1 MFLKH
6 VLIPLVLLG
15 ESARAELCADSSCPD
30 AYAVSNKAPWGDYV
44 CGIGLTVGNHAT
56 FGESPNVTL
65 CRSHDGD
72 GLADFVFHHSHHS
85 HKRAVEVK
93 GHFEDIS
100 RVPLIVIW
108 PSATSPPD
116 LAGWTEA
123 QLQLR
128 GTAPSSPQALMI
140 SHVPRRP
147 PGYPD
152 ECHLWYSWGDV
163 TTWVLMRQRW
173 VWGHLPTS
181 GPVAAVGEPPAAT
194 PCSAKFDCP
203 SEYAIDHGSTFGDYL
218 CGITTEWGYEQPNG
232 EYLPPPLC
240 SLEDCAAGHAPSGA
254 WLAQLAGN
262 FRVWKPEVVIWRS
275 GSQKPDG
282 AKKDQ
287 MKLTLG
293 SSTSK
298 SIKVVGVPARPS
310 GWPEVGHIWYNFG
323 VVFED
328 WVYSKQKWRWAPPPS
343 PSPPPPKPSP
353 PTRSP
358 TLSPPTPGPKPGP
371 GPSPLSCREG
381 HFDCP
386 SDYATAH
393 MSAAGDVL
401 CGMTDKW
408 GYQQKDASYLNPP
421 LCEADVFVSGST
433 TGYDWLYQVAGTF
446 LSLSD
451 PSWSLEIA
459 IWRSATQ
466 APVGSLGAMRIGDT
480 TTSTLFSLKIMSVPD
495 RPPGWPETCYLWRP
509 HAAGHQAADC
519 PHQATNHSADR
530 AHQAANHGADRPHQT
545 TNHGADRAHQAANHG
560 ADRPHQTT
568 NHGADR
574 AHQAAN
580 RQTAPA
586 PTHKPPSAQTPRR
599 QPPTPNPPSA
609 PNTTAPT
616 AHTKPPSAPNTTA
629 PTAHTKPP
637 SAPNTTAP
645 TAHTKPPSAP
655 NTTAPTLPAPPSPPF
670 PPGPVCASKKE
681 FDCPSKEALKHED
694 PNSPKGSPYYICGIT
709 TKYGYE
715 TERGAHLPPPL
726 CELAGCITQV
736 MSPGAG
742 AWVAQVVG
750 SFSGNVGG
758 ALPLI
763 VIWNSSTTGPTGDTF
778 ATAMLG
784 LWDFSQN
791 STSSSLKVNK
801 IPPKPKGWGMTSY
814 IWCSWG
820 DTASWWLL
828 QEWVWPSD
836 RPTHFRSLPVG
847 GADWAGA
854 GAAYVQLERVAPS
867 LHGTHIPA
875 GAEYV
880 DIVNPGTAVYG
891 TYGVNEETNP
901 AGGAARSHSWAS
913 PMTFSNASSQA
924 KYWTAR
930 GEAAKV
936 LRPKPV
942 FADPVTF
949 LYSTQPVNGDG
960 GYSYHNYNWLL
971 QAPNDPGAF
980 HPESLYGAG
989 FHVGLPAGTTKSGV
1003 LFSTG
1008 TSQSQ
1013 YVFGTRASHDG
1024 APVDLGQDT
1033 AGVFRDAFV
1042 VYPEEPRDKGIAH
1055 VAEWLP
1061 DNPETRSQGD
1071 TDLVIRAADP
1081 ARPTAVYMEVAIAQG
1096 SPFAQFE
1103 SAGSM
1108 SIVVGAV
1115 FPGALATGF
1124 KTPLEPAVLL
1134 GVNGPASAPFKVNV
1148 EGDLGGV
1155 IMYQILYQQIGKDN
1169 ENLMDT
1175 RDMTISVWASVA
1187 VMWEAGTFQPAG
1199 LLPLL
1204 AAPDRDA
1211 GARYF
1216 SLIPQHTDLPA
1227 RFVVTPLPNQ
1237 MANRAAGTNGMPG
1250 FDATAARAWAEALAP
1265 YAFNYHTGAGKVEF
1279 YVGKNPDGGVEP
1291 PNEVHTVWTPA
1302 LTRRGPAM
1310 ATANGAPLT
1319 VSLLQPLHYST
1330 KFNDG
1335 RGGKMPLNVDADF
1348 TDATSPFLS
1357 FAGDTLSAQTNKY
1370 WIPRGLLEAY
1380 VTTRVHCTLIAPA
1393 LAPFFPSEGAGGGTD
1408 TEFSLNDLMY
1418 MLISGTQFPQAQSS
1432 STGPAGS
1439 SMYTMLNDPYGS
1451 GQGGYYT
1458 AKMLHQLHGLR
1469 QPAKKPEWYP
1479 AGSGEHFE
1487 LRDKETMESQLMA
1500 SLKDLFTLFWEKEP
1514 GDTLVGADGATQSY
1528 TYAFYEESTHHLTL
1542 YPAGTTATVGQ
1553 PQSVMPD
1560 LPTMDAFGVATKMSD
1575 HNYAYGYH
1583 IAAAALLALAEKADM
1598 GQPGDD
1604 KDWHTRS
1611 KYGPAV
1617 DMLIQDLAYV
1627 AELHPGREVDWWV
1640 DRSNFK
1646 FARLEYMD
1654 TWTGLAFTDAF
1665 AQHASGKQ
1673 HNANQEAMLPWAAM
1687 VLWGRIT
1694 ERPALAELGT
1704 ALLALATYASDAY
1717 FLDTANAYAPA
1728 DPSQPYSGDFGA
1740 DGGFLPR
1747 AGRNFPET
1755 TAAQDCWNA
1764 HGSQEFLDPDGS
1776 GRGTCQWQKQPHAA
1790 GELPTSIAP
1799 AIYQHAQM
1807 SQGEDGGYPLAG
1819 LFNIIV
1825 PLEPML
1831 QAVLRDIPHMRVV
1844 TQNIQKGTG
1853 GPQPYFPMK
1862 YASVLNV
1869 LLQAVGGGGTG
1880 IGSLWAE
1887 MGPNRSTHP
1896 EGVVCGGVSS
1906 FDCRAFAEIGTL
1918 GSTKSPYEW
1927 YWHLLTGGRLG
1938 QERPLFDVH
1947 TIANSN
1953 CSTQIV
1959 EQTFNPLDMAGTFVT
1974 MRSYQ
1979 QYGTPQLGVYPTRD
1993 CDCHLTE
2000 TSTEGLMGVALLDT
2014 EGATWTFF
2022 MCNLGQDKVTDVV
2035 YHDADGPVHSTPI
2048 ASVAAYGYNIDQRPN
2063 TKLQL
2068 SERPEPKTSRK
2079 TRRFIQSSHGSAGVK
2094 SV

>member
-181 GPVAAVGEPPAAT
+181 AVGEPPAAT

-298 SIKVVGVPARPS
+298 SIKVTCPAQAPPPAALGIAGWMRSLVVVEDRALREQALELVDVADPEMVVGVPARPS

-328 WVYSKQKWRWAPPPS
+328 WVYSKQK
-343 PSPPPPKPSP
+343 
-353 PTRSP
+353 
-358 TLSPPTPGPKPGP
+358 
-371 GPSPLSCREG
+371 EG

-433 TGYDWLYQVAGTF
+433 TGYDWLYQ
-446 LSLSD
+446 
-451 PSWSLEIA
+451 
-459 IWRSATQ
+459 
-466 APVGSLGAMRIGDT
+466 
-480 TTSTLFSLKIMSVPD
+480 
-495 RPPGWPETCYLWRP
+495 
-509 HAAGHQAADC
+509 
-519 PHQATNHSADR
+519 
-530 AHQAANHGADRPHQT
+530 
-545 TNHGADRAHQAANHG
+545 
-560 ADRPHQTT
+560 
-568 NHGADR
+568 
-574 AHQAAN
+574 
-580 RQTAPA
+580 
-586 PTHKPPSAQTPRR
+586 
-599 QPPTPNPPSA
+599 
-609 PNTTAPT
+609 
-616 AHTKPPSAPNTTA
+616 
-629 PTAHTKPP
+629 
-637 SAPNTTAP
+637 
-645 TAHTKPPSAP
+645 
-655 NTTAPTLPAPPSPPF
+655 
-670 PPGPVCASKKE
+670 KE

-791 STSSSLKVNK
+791 STSSSLKSYTYAFYEESTHHLTLYPAGTTATVGQPQSVMPDLPTMDAFGVATKMSDHNYAYGYHIAAAALLALAEKADMGQPGDDKDWHTRSKYGPAVDMLIQDLAYVAELHPGREVDWWVDRSNFKFARLEYMDTWTGLAFTDAFAQESGAEPNTDTQFSLNDLMYMLISGTQFPQAQSSSTGPAGSSMYTMLNDPYGSGQGGYYTAKMLHQLHGLRQPAKKPEWYPAGSGEHFELRDKETMESQLMASLKDLFTLFWEKEPGDTLVGADGATQVNK

-1155 IMYQILYQQIGKDN
+1155 IMYQILYQQGDVLLWVCADVAGDALLRVCTDVAGDALLWVCADVAGDALLWIGKDN

-1370 WIPRGLLEAY
+1370 WIPRGGILSQAPLL
-1380 VTTRVHCTLIAPA
+1380 P
-1393 LAPFFPSEGAGGGTD
+1393 
-1408 TEFSLNDLMY
+1408 
-1418 MLISGTQFPQAQSS
+1418 SGT
-1432 STGPAGS
+1432 
-1439 SMYTMLNDPYGS
+1439 
-1451 GQGGYYT
+1451 
-1458 AKMLHQLHGLR
+1458 
-1469 QPAKKPEWYP
+1469 
-1479 AGSGEHFE
+1479 
-1487 LRDKETMESQLMA
+1487 
-1500 SLKDLFTLFWEKEP
+1500 
-1514 GDTLVGADGATQSY
+1514 V
-1528 TYAFYEESTHHLTL
+1528 
-1542 YPAGTTATVGQ
+1542 
-1553 PQSVMPD
+1553 
-1560 LPTMDAFGVATKMSD
+1560 
-1575 HNYAYGYH
+1575 
-1583 IAAAALLALAEKADM
+1583 
-1598 GQPGDD
+1598 
-1604 KDWHTRS
+1604 
-1611 KYGPAV
+1611 
-1617 DMLIQDLAYV
+1617 
-1627 AELHPGREVDWWV
+1627 
-1640 DRSNFK
+1640 
-1646 FARLEYMD
+1646 
-1654 TWTGLAFTDAF
+1654 
-1665 AQHASGKQ
+1665 
-1673 HNANQEAMLPWAAM
+1673 
-1687 VLWGRIT
+1687 
-1694 ERPALAELGT
+1694 
-1704 ALLALATYASDAY
+1704 
-1717 FLDTANAYAPA
+1717 
-1728 DPSQPYSGDFGA
+1728 
-1740 DGGFLPR
+1740 
-1747 AGRNFPET
+1747 
-1755 TAAQDCWNA
+1755 
-1764 HGSQEFLDPDGS
+1764 
-1776 GRGTCQWQKQPHAA
+1776 
-1790 GELPTSIAP
+1790 
-1799 AIYQHAQM
+1799 
-1807 SQGEDGGYPLAG
+1807 
-1819 LFNIIV
+1819 
-1825 PLEPML
+1825 
-1831 QAVLRDIPHMRVV
+1831 
-1844 TQNIQKGTG
+1844 
-1853 GPQPYFPMK
+1853 
-1862 YASVLNV
+1862 
-1869 LLQAVGGGGTG
+1869 
-1880 IGSLWAE
+1880 
-1887 MGPNRSTHP
+1887 
-1896 EGVVCGGVSS
+1896 
-1906 FDCRAFAEIGTL
+1906 
-1918 GSTKSPYEW
+1918 
-1927 YWHLLTGGRLG
+1927 
-1938 QERPLFDVH
+1938 
-1947 TIANSN
+1947 
-1953 CSTQIV
+1953 
-1959 EQTFNPLDMAGTFVT
+1959 AGTFLSLSDPSWSLEIAIWRSATQAPVGSLGA
-1974 MRSYQ
+1974 MRI
-1979 QYGTPQLGVYPTRD
+1979 GDTT
-1993 CDCHLTE
+1993 
-2000 TSTEGLMGVALLDT
+2000 TSTLFSLKIMSVPDRPPGWPETCYLWYRWSASGPWVYMKQEWLWPGGPT
-2014 EGATWTFF
+2014 PPATKPPTAHTKPPTTAPTAHTKPPTTAPTAHTKPPT
-2022 MCNLGQDKVTDVV
+2022 MAPT
-2035 YHDADGPVHSTPI
+2035 T
-2048 ASVAAYGYNIDQRPN
+2048 PN
-2063 TKLQL
+2063 TK
-2068 SERPEPKTSRK
+2068 PPTAHTKPP
-2079 TRRFIQSSHGSAGVK
+2079 
-2094 SV
+2094 

>member
-310 GWPEVGHIWYNFG
+310 GWPEVAIW
-323 VVFED
+323 
-328 WVYSKQKWRWAPPPS
+328 
-343 PSPPPPKPSP
+343 
-353 PTRSP
+353 
-358 TLSPPTPGPKPGP
+358 
-371 GPSPLSCREG
+371 EG

-495 RPPGWPETCYLWRP
+495 RPPGWPETCYLWYRW
-509 HAAGHQAADC
+509 
-519 PHQATNHSADR
+519 SA
-530 AHQAANHGADRPHQT
+530 
-545 TNHGADRAHQAANHG
+545 
-560 ADRPHQTT
+560 
-568 NHGADR
+568 
-574 AHQAAN
+574 
-580 RQTAPA
+580 
-586 PTHKPPSAQTPRR
+586 S
-599 QPPTPNPPSA
+599 
-609 PNTTAPT
+609 
-616 AHTKPPSAPNTTA
+616 
-629 PTAHTKPP
+629 
-637 SAPNTTAP
+637 
-645 TAHTKPPSAP
+645 
-655 NTTAPTLPAPPSPPF
+655 
-670 PPGPVCASKKE
+670 GPWKE

-1155 IMYQILYQQIGKDN
+1155 IMYQILYQQ
-1169 ENLMDT
+1169 
-1175 RDMTISVWASVA
+1175 
-1187 VMWEAGTFQPAG
+1187 
-1199 LLPLL
+1199 
-1204 AAPDRDA
+1204 
-1211 GARYF
+1211 
-1216 SLIPQHTDLPA
+1216 
-1227 RFVVTPLPNQ
+1227 
-1237 MANRAAGTNGMPG
+1237 
-1250 FDATAARAWAEALAP
+1250 
-1265 YAFNYHTGAGKVEF
+1265 
-1279 YVGKNPDGGVEP
+1279 
-1291 PNEVHTVWTPA
+1291 
-1302 LTRRGPAM
+1302 
-1310 ATANGAPLT
+1310 
-1319 VSLLQPLHYST
+1319 
-1330 KFNDG
+1330 
-1335 RGGKMPLNVDADF
+1335 
-1348 TDATSPFLS
+1348 
-1357 FAGDTLSAQTNKY
+1357 
-1370 WIPRGLLEAY
+1370 
-1380 VTTRVHCTLIAPA
+1380 
-1393 LAPFFPSEGAGGGTD
+1393 
-1408 TEFSLNDLMY
+1408 
-1418 MLISGTQFPQAQSS
+1418 
-1432 STGPAGS
+1432 
-1439 SMYTMLNDPYGS
+1439 
-1451 GQGGYYT
+1451 
-1458 AKMLHQLHGLR
+1458 
-1469 QPAKKPEWYP
+1469 
-1479 AGSGEHFE
+1479 
-1487 LRDKETMESQLMA
+1487 
-1500 SLKDLFTLFWEKEP
+1500 
-1514 GDTLVGADGATQSY
+1514 
-1528 TYAFYEESTHHLTL
+1528 
-1542 YPAGTTATVGQ
+1542 
-1553 PQSVMPD
+1553 
-1560 LPTMDAFGVATKMSD
+1560 
-1575 HNYAYGYH
+1575 
-1583 IAAAALLALAEKADM
+1583 
-1598 GQPGDD
+1598 
-1604 KDWHTRS
+1604 
-1611 KYGPAV
+1611 
-1617 DMLIQDLAYV
+1617 
-1627 AELHPGREVDWWV
+1627 
-1640 DRSNFK
+1640 
-1646 FARLEYMD
+1646 
-1654 TWTGLAFTDAF
+1654 
-1665 AQHASGKQ
+1665 
-1673 HNANQEAMLPWAAM
+1673 
-1687 VLWGRIT
+1687 
-1694 ERPALAELGT
+1694 
-1704 ALLALATYASDAY
+1704 
-1717 FLDTANAYAPA
+1717 
-1728 DPSQPYSGDFGA
+1728 
-1740 DGGFLPR
+1740 
-1747 AGRNFPET
+1747 
-1755 TAAQDCWNA
+1755 
-1764 HGSQEFLDPDGS
+1764 
-1776 GRGTCQWQKQPHAA
+1776 
-1790 GELPTSIAP
+1790 
-1799 AIYQHAQM
+1799 
-1807 SQGEDGGYPLAG
+1807 
-1819 LFNIIV
+1819 
-1825 PLEPML
+1825 
-1831 QAVLRDIPHMRVV
+1831 
-1844 TQNIQKGTG
+1844 
-1853 GPQPYFPMK
+1853 
-1862 YASVLNV
+1862 
-1869 LLQAVGGGGTG
+1869 
-1880 IGSLWAE
+1880 
-1887 MGPNRSTHP
+1887 
-1896 EGVVCGGVSS
+1896 
-1906 FDCRAFAEIGTL
+1906 
-1918 GSTKSPYEW
+1918 
-1927 YWHLLTGGRLG
+1927 
-1938 QERPLFDVH
+1938 
-1947 TIANSN
+1947 
-1953 CSTQIV
+1953 
-1959 EQTFNPLDMAGTFVT
+1959 
-1974 MRSYQ
+1974 
-1979 QYGTPQLGVYPTRD
+1979 
-1993 CDCHLTE
+1993 
-2000 TSTEGLMGVALLDT
+2000 
-2014 EGATWTFF
+2014 
-2022 MCNLGQDKVTDVV
+2022 
-2035 YHDADGPVHSTPI
+2035 
-2048 ASVAAYGYNIDQRPN
+2048 
-2063 TKLQL
+2063 
-2068 SERPEPKTSRK
+2068 
-2079 TRRFIQSSHGSAGVK
+2079 
-2094 SV
+2094 